1 MYKIELYEDSTL
13 EGILESFKNLNEC
26 GIESFIEINGIKIFG
41 SDPNLKEKIT
51 KIFRAN
57 NENIENNE
65 NSTKDLIEKEYT
77 IEEKEKIR
85 KLLKKKNEYWKLS
98 QNEVFKYYL
107 NVSLKYTK
115 KEYRDKLKKYYLDIY
130 TNEQYEEIRDI
141 HLLANIL
148 LILEYKDILII
159 QEKLNMLFINL
170 TKEDIDK
177 LDLVLIKIEKYAING
192 YLIPECFNRNIIDE
206 DIKKAEKDILI
217 LKQEL
222 KNHK

>member
-1 MYKIELYEDSTL
+1 MYKIDIYDDSTL
-13 EGILESFKNLNEC
+13 DGVLESFKNLNEC
-26 GIESFIEINGIKIFG
+26 GIEGFIEINGIKIYG
-41 SDPNLKEKIT
+41 SDPKLKEKLT
-51 KIFRAN
+51 KIFQSN
-57 NENIENNE
+57 QKVNEEATE
-65 NSTKDLIEKEYT
+65 DFIEKEYS
-77 IEEKEKIR
+77 IEEKEMI
-85 KLLKKKNEYWKLS
+85 NEKAQKMYGYWNLAN
-98 QNEVFKYYL
+98 NEVFKYYL
-107 NVSLKYTK
+107 NICLKYTK
-115 KEYRDKLKKYYLDIY
+115 SEYRDKLKNYYLNIY
-130 TNEQYEEIRDI
+130 LEDKYEKIRDI
-141 HLLANIL
+141 HLLASIM
-148 LILEYKDILII
+148 LILEYKDTLII